1 MDEIINFFQVVEE
14 VCDKDPRYK
23 PDAYEFLMLALN
35 FTQKKL
41 KRQGHVSGR
50 ELVEGMRDFAIE
62 QYGALAKTVLGH
74 WGITKTRDFGNMV
87 FNLIDR
93 KMLGKTET
101 DSIEDF
107 SDVYDFEAA
116 FANVIENTIKDIQ

>member
-93 KMLGKTET
+93 KMLGKTEA